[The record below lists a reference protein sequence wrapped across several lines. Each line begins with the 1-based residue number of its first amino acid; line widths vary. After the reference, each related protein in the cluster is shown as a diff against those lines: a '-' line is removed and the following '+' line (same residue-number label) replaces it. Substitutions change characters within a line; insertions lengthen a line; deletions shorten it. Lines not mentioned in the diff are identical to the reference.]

1 MFEFFRGE
9 KMGIAISVKNLSLA
23 YGKKKILENVFK
35 IMYNGNGNDTDTLKQ
50 REYLRISSISTKIF
64 STEVLVEKI

>member
-1 MFEFFRGE
+1 M
-9 KMGIAISVKNLSLA
+9 
-23 YGKKKILENVFK
+23 KKILENVFK
-35 IMYNGNGNDTDTLKQ
+35 TMYNGNGNDTDTLKQ

>member
-1 MFEFFRGE
+1 M
-9 KMGIAISVKNLSLA
+9 
-23 YGKKKILENVFK
+23 KKILENVFK

-50 REYLRISSISTKIF
+50 RKYLRISSISTKIF